1 MRRAARAATIGA
13 GLSLSLSAMGLP
25 AGSARPAD
33 VVVLATLH
41 QMHATAPYYGFED
54 LTRVIEDLDP
64 GVVLVELTAEDL
76 EERKDQKTKQEYQ
89 RSVFPLLEKHRYEAV
104 PLEPPQPEFSRLV
117 GLTQQAHADARERTP
132 EADERFGAYAE
143 ALLAVLLAHWDSP
156 AAVNSPLTDRLFEA
170 KHALQGELYGEE
182 EVAAWEGWNAHFLQT
197 ILDTARRHPGERLLV
212 LVGAEHGYWLRR
224 ELRGQESIRLLD
236 AEELLE

>member
-1 MRRAARAATIGA
+1 MRMAPLAATITA
-13 GLSLSLSAMGLP
+13 GLALSATGSP
-25 AGSARPAD
+25 ASAAGPAE

-41 QMHATAPYYGFED
+41 QLHATTPWYGFDD
-54 LTRVIEDLDP
+54 LARIIEDLEP
-64 GVVLVELTAEDL
+64 SVLLVELTAEDL
-76 EERKDQKTKQEYQ
+76 EERKDQKTKQEYP

-104 PLEPPQPEFSRLV
+104 PLEPPEPEFSRLV
-117 GLTQQAHADARERTP
+117 GLMRQAHADTGERAP
-132 EADERFGAYAE
+132 AADERFGAYAE

-170 KHALQGELYGEE
+170 KHALQGVLYGEG

-224 ELRGQESIRLLD
+224 ELRGQESVRLLD
-236 AEELLE
+236 AEELLR